1 VALSGNLNEFSV
13 LETLQVVALQQKT
26 GTLRIRSG
34 KTEYGLHFRDGKLI
48 GCQPESPNE
57 PDAFLDT
64 LLGLGQL
71 GRDEERRIRMHA
83 AERGVDLWRQIVES
97 VKLEEETLEET
108 RALVLQGVLDRVL
121 LWNKG
126 RFEFESG
133 PVPPISG
140 PPWNVETAMLESMR
154 RLDESADLKTGGF
167 PLSTVPELLEDPG
180 ESDFEAEN
188 PVPASLERALL
199 SRIDGR
205 RSLGDLVDN
214 LRVAEYDILT
224 AIRDLRD
231 RGVVRMESK
240 SHGASVAQILI
251 EQPLRLRSPA
261 LAGFLV
267 VTCALSLVTGFF
279 VHRYSEDV
287 TVASAN
293 AAREERQAVRN
304 RTAILQGL
312 EIYRQREGRY
322 PPSLDALVEE
332 QVWPTDHA
340 EFLRDQPYEA
350 GHGDGPSYL
359 WEGYGSDERIAWEA
373 VISSS
378 NAESGPEARASTS
391 RP

>member
-1 VALSGNLNEFSV
+1 MALSGNLNEFSV

-34 KTEYGLHFRDGKLI
+34 KTEYGLHFRDGKLV

-71 GRDEERRIRMHA
+71 GKDEERRIRMHA
-83 AERGVDLWRQIVES
+83 AQRGVDLWRQIVES

-140 PPWNVETAMLESMR
+140 PAWNVETAMLESMR

-167 PLSTVPELLEDPG
+167 PLSSVPELVENPPDS
-180 ESDFEAEN
+180 EFEAEN
-188 PVPASLERALL
+188 PVPASLERALV
-199 SRIDGR
+199 SRIDGK
-205 RSLGDLVDN
+205 RSIGDLVNN
-214 LRVAEYDILT
+214 LRVAEYDVLT
-224 AIRDLRD
+224 AVRDLRD
-231 RGVVRMESK
+231 RGVVRMDAK
-240 SHGASVAQILI
+240 AHGAAVAQILI
-251 EQPLRLRSPA
+251 EQPIRLRSPA

-267 VTCALSLVTGFF
+267 LACIGSLATGYV
-279 VHRYSEDV
+279 VHRYSSAVTLASAKSAQDVREDV
-287 TVASAN
+287 
-293 AAREERQAVRN
+293 RH

-312 EIYRQREGRY
+312 EIFRQREGRY
-322 PPSLDALVEE
+322 PSALDELIEE
-332 QVWPTDHA
+332 EVWPEDRA
-340 EFLRDQPYEA
+340 EILQGQPYGA
-350 GHGDGPSYL
+350 KPGDSANYL
-359 WEGYGSDERIAWEA
+359 WEGFGSDERIAWEA
-373 VISSS
+373 VLRSS
-378 NAESGPEARASTS
+378 NVGTEGGTSGSTS